1 MHRTN
6 LLLSDENILLSQFST
21 RLAVMSSTKR
31 TSLTVGQKIRVTIEK
46 VAHGGHFI
54 ARYEGAVIFVRH
66 GIPGE
71 ECDIE
76 ITSTGSSF
84 NRADVIEVISPSSD
98 RVSAPCRFAHRSG
111 CGGCDFQ
118 HISLS
123 RQRNLKSDV
132 ITEQFARIAKM
143 DIEVLVEEVSG
154 PLGWRTRCAAVTTKA
169 GALGFYQARSH
180 KIIPVDDCRILVP
193 EMKFSELAKRG
204 AKGDQRIEITISNTG
219 ERTIATALSGDE
231 SPLRISDGPDT
242 AHYTVG
248 ENSFE
253 VSQKSFWQ
261 SHKDAPRVLTDA
273 VLLYAQL
280 REGDH
285 VLDLYGGVGLFA
297 ASFLTAIGESGSV
310 DIVEG
315 SKSATADAARNF
327 AGKENVHIY
336 TGDVARLITRF
347 SSADVIV
354 LDPPREGAGKD
365 VIGHCAQ
372 LKPRAIVYVAC
383 DPAALARDT
392 GYLRDAGYQLESM
405 RAFDLFPMTHHIESV
420 AKFVPHKVS

>member
-1 MHRTN
+1 
-6 LLLSDENILLSQFST
+6 
-21 RLAVMSSTKR
+21 
-31 TSLTVGQKIRVTIEK
+31 VGQKIRVTIEK

-84 NRADVIEVISPSSD
+84 NRADVVDVITPSPD
-98 RVSAPCRFAHRSG
+98 RVSAPCRFAHRNG

-118 HISLS
+118 HISLT

-132 ITEQFARIAKM
+132 IIEQFARIAKM
-143 DIEVLVEEVSG
+143 DIEVDVEEVSG

-193 EMKFSELAKRG
+193 EMKFSELAQHG
-204 AKGDQRIEITISNTG
+204 AKGDQRIEISISNTG

-231 SPLRISDGPDT
+231 SPLRTTDGPDT

-248 ENSFE
+248 ESSFE

-273 VLLYAQL
+273 VLQYALL

-297 ASFLTAIGESGSV
+297 ASFLTQIGQSGSV

-327 AGKENVHIY
+327 LGKANVHIY

-347 SSADVIV
+347 STADVIV

-372 LKPRAIVYVAC
+372 LQPRSIVYVAC

-392 GYLRDAGYQLESM
+392 GYLREAGYELESM

-420 AKFVPHKVS
+420 AKFVPSKVS